1 MCIVEQCNEFLI
13 SRASNSKAA
22 IFIIILVGDERGS
35 GFLKFSGC
43 GSGSA
48 SVRCL
53 GGTHHRHPPTHGR
66 TLCFLARSPIALVS
80 PFSLSL
86 QYILFVTTRKIKN
99 LKFMI
104 VARKTT
110 ISSCCL

>member
-1 MCIVEQCNEFLI
+1 MFH
-13 SRASNSKAA
+13 
-22 IFIIILVGDERGS
+22 IIILVGDERGS
-35 GFLKFSGC
+35 GLLKFSGC

-53 GGTHHRHPPTHGR
+53 GGTHHRHPPPHGR

-99 LKFMI
+99 LKFDS
-104 VARKTT
+104 RKKNDNFK
-110 ISSCCL
+110 LLFMKKRRRA